1 MLYTSIFLNFLVSL
15 LLIKYQWKLNK
26 GVIYLFI
33 IMMTVNIRQITL
45 LLLNQTS
52 HTRELA
58 FLFLHLDP
66 FVCLLG
72 PSVIYY
78 FFSLTKGKI
87 EVDVKIFLFCIPALL
102 IFINLLPYFL
112 TPFTQKLIFIG
123 QVQSTHNV
131 DYIPFPFLFLD
142 LSLQRTCIAIYNLA
156 CQLYIVYCL
165 IKMIRAK
172 GISPAFGALMKNLLL
187 ILSISIFSFAFL
199 IFHYRFKLEIFPNV
213 LNGIFEAK
221 DFYYLFTLVLPI
233 SFFVVPTWLYGL
245 NSPSFIKPI
254 HAVQNK
260 KAPTNLQIIYDKK
273 SFSKSEDLDRILE
286 YIKSEKPFLNF
297 DFSIHDISGT
307 LKLPQIRVSNSFNN
321 QLKIPFPSYRNM
333 CRIEHFLNLYENN
346 TFPNYSIEGLARES
360 GFQTKSSFYSAF
372 KSVHNMTPMEYIS
385 KKELQKV

>member
-26 GVIYLFI
+26 GVIYLFVI
-33 IMMTVNIRQITL
+33 LITVNIRQITL

-52 HTRELA
+52 YTQELA

-87 EVDVKIFLFCIPALL
+87 QLDFKIFLFFIPTILT
-102 IFINLLPYFL
+102 FINLLPYYGI
-112 TPFTQKLIFIG
+112 PFNQKLLFIS
-123 QVQSTHNV
+123 QVQSTHTV
-131 DYIPFPFLFLD
+131 DLIPYPYLFLN
-142 LSLQRTCIAIYNLA
+142 LSLQRTWIAIFNLL

-165 IKMIRAK
+165 INITRTK

-187 ILSISIFSFAFL
+187 ILSISILSFAFL
-199 IFHYRFKLEIFPNV
+199 IFHYRFKLDIFPNYS
-213 LNGIFEAK
+213 NGIIEAK
-221 DFYYLFTLVLPI
+221 DFYYLFTLIPPL
-233 SFFVVPTWLYGL
+233 SFFVVPTWLYGI
-245 NSPSFIKPI
+245 NSPSFIKSNTTD
-254 HAVQNK
+254 QNK
-260 KAPTNLQIIYDKK
+260 YFNNKNHLINAKK
-273 SFSKSEDLDRILE
+273 SFSKSEDLDRILD
-286 YIKSEKPFLNF
+286 YIKSDKPFLNF

-321 QLKIPFPSYRNM
+321 QLKIPFPAYRNM
-333 CRIEHFLNLYENN
+333 CRIEHFLNLYESNA
-346 TFPNYSIEGLARES
+346 FPNYSIEGLARES

-372 KSVHNMTPMEYIS
+372 KSIHNMTPMEYIA